1 MKRSVEEA
9 FNALQQK
16 ILNWYHGETS
26 ADVSVFVYPPEWE
39 PVMLARFPA
48 FAEECEAKGCLIELV
63 DVGQGLLTE
72 IQKRK
77 GLEESLTNLEANNPS
92 NLLHNLNTITGRYLK
107 WIIQS
112 TPNASIVC
120 RILVNTGALAT
131 FVSYSAIANDLAGG
145 SSNVGGK
152 SVPCVLAFPGEGDD
166 RFLNLLR
173 LRADTN
179 YRTPRI

>member
-16 ILNWYHGETS
+16 VLNWYHGETS

-39 PVMLARFPA
+39 PVMLERFPA
-48 FAEECEAKGCLIELV
+48 FAKECEAKGCLIELM

-77 GLEESLTNLEANNPS
+77 GLEESLTNSEANDPG
-92 NLLHNLNTITGRYLK
+92 NLLHNLNVVAGRYLK
-107 WIIQS
+107 RIMQS
-112 TPNASIVC
+112 VPESSIVC

-145 SSNVGGK
+145 SAKAGSRL
-152 SVPCVLAFPGEGDD
+152 VPCVLAFPGEGNDK
-166 RFLNLLR
+166 FLNLLK

>member
-1 MKRSVEEA
+1 MRRSTEEA
-9 FNALQQK
+9 FNALQQQ
-16 ILNWYHGETS
+16 ILNWHHGEKGPS
-26 ADVSVFVYPPEWE
+26 VSVFVYPPEWE
-39 PVMLARFPA
+39 PVMLARFPG
-48 FAEECEAKGCLIELV
+48 FAKECEAKGCQIELV
-63 DVGQGLLTE
+63 DVGQGLLSE

-77 GLEESLTNLEANNPS
+77 GLEESLTNSEANNPV
-92 NLLHNLNTITGRYLK
+92 NLIHNLNVIAIRYLK
-107 WIIQS
+107 QIMQ
-112 TPNASIVC
+112 NAPESSIVC